1 MIYKNL
7 ITILAGFFLISGAAL
22 ADLRDNDT
30 LLQQQAEK
38 LDKINYLPALL
49 PVILDNRDVIE
60 LTDNQFD
67 TLLTWREN
75 NRLDVIEV
83 MNEIVRKRVEI
94 KKAALSPEVSAF
106 TLRKMQSDVFNLQ
119 RAVMEYKLS
128 CRELVIDTFDRNN
141 WDGFYFVLA
150 ERGMDVSLPELT
162 VAQQ

>member
-7 ITILAGFFLISGAAL
+7 ITILAGFFLISGSAL
-22 ADLRDNDT
+22 ADLSDNDSQ
-30 LLQQQAEK
+30 LQQHAEK

-60 LTDNQFD
+60 LTDKQYD

-128 CRELVIDTFDRNN
+128 CRELVINTFDRNN
-141 WDGFYFVLA
+141 WDGFYFILA
-150 ERGMDVSLPELT
+150 EMGMDVSLPELY

>member
-7 ITILAGFFLISGAAL
+7 ITILAGFFLISGSAL
-22 ADLRDNDT
+22 ADLRDNDKQ
-30 LLQQQAEK
+30 LQQHAEK

-60 LTDNQFD
+60 LTDNQYD

-94 KKAALSPEVSAF
+94 KKAALSPEVSAL

-128 CRELVIDTFDRNN
+128 CRELVINTFDRNN
-141 WDGFYFVLA
+141 WEGFYFVLA
-150 ERGMDVSLPELT
+150 EMGMDVSLPEHY

>member
-7 ITILAGFFLISGAAL
+7 ITILAGFFFISGTAL
-22 ADLRDNDT
+22 ADLRDNDS

-67 TLLTWREN
+67 TLLTWRES

-128 CRELVIDTFDRNN
+128 CRELVINTFDRNN

-150 ERGMDVSLPELT
+150 EMGMDVSLPELY

>member
-1 MIYKNL
+1 MAG
-7 ITILAGFFLISGAAL
+7 AGFRVVLAA
-22 ADLRDNDT
+22 RRIK
-30 LLQQQAEK
+30 K

-49 PVILDNRDVIE
+49 PAILDNRDVIE

-94 KKAALSPEVSAF
+94 KKAALSPEVSAL
-106 TLRKMQSDVFNLQ
+106 TLRKMQSDVFELQ

-128 CRELVIDTFDRNN
+128 CRELVINTFNRNN

-150 ERGMDVSLPELT
+150 EMGMDVSLPELH

>member
-1 MIYKNL
+1 MIYKTL
-7 ITILAGFFLISGAAL
+7 INILAGFFLISGSAL
-22 ADLRDNDT
+22 ADLSDNDS
-30 LLQQQAEK
+30 LLQQHAEK

-49 PVILDNRDVIE
+49 PVILDNRDIIE
-60 LTDNQFD
+60 LTDDQFD

-128 CRELVIDTFDRNN
+128 CRELVINTFDRNN

-150 ERGMDVSLPELT
+150 EKGMDVSLTELHL
-162 VAQQ
+162 AQQ